1 MLVAAAVTFV
11 ILTAPAA
18 PIRAQDELRTQ
29 AEAAGFRLE
38 VGAGLVQSDYDVG
51 LEAGLGPLDIEAQS
65 DGAVGGSGPLYSA
78 GLWADSV
85 FWRDLSLGLEY
96 LRGRTEGEL
105 DLDVSGLGFQGELD
119 ADVELETQS
128 ETCARTSAPASDTKR
143 PKPARTSSATAA
155 IAQPS
160 GSGVHQ
166 ARGSAAVRRSTA
178 TSTAPNAS
186 SSASAIRQSSSASAT
201 IPATTRTRR
210 ANAATGRRS
219 RAITSPRRTPPVVAC
234 RGNRAA
240 GEAVSAERGPVP
252 GRFGVRSAARGGEP
266 PRAAPARQA

>member
-1 MLVAAAVTFV
+1 MATRVAHPLGLWSIGLVLAASS
-11 ILTAPAA
+11 LAA
-18 PIRAQDELRTQ
+18 T

-38 VGAGLVQSDYDVG
+38 VGVGLVQSDYDVG

-128 ETCARTSAPASDTKR
+128 LFLDLAWRLNEGAVHPYVGLGLGASWLDGRIKSEGR
-143 PKPARTSSATAA
+143 ANVGGQGIDVVDFDEDAFA
-155 IAQPS
+155 PS
-160 GSGVHQ
+160 GQVFAGFDYDLGRYAYVGLVGRYFLIDGRLFGREEVLRELSAQ
-166 ARGSAAVRRSTA
+166 AKLGL
-178 TSTAPNAS
+178 
-186 SSASAIRQSSSASAT
+186 
-201 IPATTRTRR
+201 
-210 ANAATGRRS
+210 
-219 RAITSPRRTPPVVAC
+219 
-234 RGNRAA
+234 
-240 GEAVSAERGPVP
+240 
-252 GRFGVRSAARGGEP
+252 RF
-266 PRAAPARQA
+266 